1 MKRLTLGAI
10 ETRIKLRLRRKE
22 GGGGI
27 GDREGG
33 RPGTID
39 ILGKTYLTT
48 DKDGG
53 WRKANG
59 RQPLTIIHYR
69 EGCSVA
75 KD

>member
-39 ILGKTYLTT
+39 ILGKT
-48 DKDGG
+48 
-53 WRKANG
+53 
-59 RQPLTIIHYR
+59 
-69 EGCSVA
+69 
-75 KD
+75 